1 MSVSLILAIIFSL
14 FIILNLYLGIRI
26 VPQSEQ
32 FLVERFGRYN
42 KTLEPGLNLLIPFV
56 ERVSY
61 RVKVWQQNIP
71 EFVLPVITSDNVEV
85 ELVCTIYWR
94 VLNPAEAMYRAEDV
108 EYQMTTLGKSS
119 VRSAVGKIELD
130 ELTRNRDILIKDVT
144 TQIQEATQQWG
155 IEVSSFEIIAVNLDE
170 QTRDAQR
177 LQVLAEREKRA
188 QEKQAEAERITVE
201 RAADAFKYEKERE
214 AEAMRITADA
224 KSYELSNIAQVLKK
238 NGREIG
244 NYDIMSKQVVALGDL
259 AASDSSK
266 SIIMP
271 TNVTSSLGAVQTIMD
286 LIGDKDKKS

>member
-201 RAADAFKYEKERE
+201 RAADAFKYQKERE

>member
-1 MSVSLILAIIFSL
+1 M
-14 FIILNLYLGIRI
+14 
-26 VPQSEQ
+26 PQSEQ

-94 VLNPAEAMYRAEDV
+94 IVNPAEAMYRAEDV

-119 VRSAVGKIELD
+119 VRSSVGKIDLD
-130 ELTRNRDILIKDVT
+130 ELTRNRDILIQDVT
-144 TQIQEATQQWG
+144 SQIQEATQPWG

-170 QTRDAQR
+170 ETRDAQR

-188 QEKQAEAERITVE
+188 QEKQAEAERIKVE
-201 RAADAFKYEKERE
+201 RAADAFKYKKDRE
-214 AEAMRITADA
+214 AEAIRVTSDA
-224 KSYELSNIAQVLKK
+224 KSYELANIAQVLKK
-238 NGREIG
+238 HGPEIG
-244 NYDIMSKQVVALGDL
+244 NYDIMAQQVVALGDL

-271 TNVTSSLGAVQTIMD
+271 TNVTASLGSVQTIMD
-286 LIGDKDKKS
+286 LIGNKDSKS